1 MVRLPVSR
9 LICRGAN
16 FEMEMTLDINSEI
29 YPVEF
34 GDRLN
39 VALASTLK

>member
-1 MVRLPVSR
+1 
-9 LICRGAN
+9 
-16 FEMEMTLDINSEI
+16 MEMTLDINSEI